1 MTYKIVGFNE
11 TSGSLLV
18 KFAENMQAFA
28 IDVPL
33 NAEGLY
39 ITGQELEQYIEGFAP
54 TDFINR
60 NSQIAAGIANVADI
74 QALVVEDTQQTEDN
88 LPIVLTPE
96 EIANKQMWQDLQF
109 KKNVAKVLVE
119 FGVLATDPT
128 EIPVSSL

>member
-18 KFAENMQAFA
+18 KFAENMQAFG

-96 EIANKQMWQDLQF
+96 EIANQQMWRDLQF
-109 KKNVAKVLVE
+109 KKNIAKVLVE
-119 FGVLATDPT
+119 FGVLTTDPT
-128 EIPVSSL
+128 EIPNTTL

>member
-18 KFAENMQAFA
+18 KFAENMQAFG

-74 QALVVEDTQQTEDN
+74 RALVVEDTQQTEDN

-96 EIANKQMWQDLQF
+96 EVANQQMWQDLQF

-119 FGVLATDPT
+119 FGVLTTDPT
-128 EIPVSSL
+128 EIPNTTL

>member
-1 MTYKIVGFNE
+1 MAYKIVGFNE
-11 TSGSLLV
+11 TSGSFSV
-18 KFAENMQAFA
+18 KFAENMQPFA

-60 NSQIAAGIANVADI
+60 NSQIAAGIANASDI
-74 QALVVEDTQQTEDN
+74 RALVVEDTQQTEE
-88 LPIVLTPE
+88 LPMVLTPE
-96 EIANKQMWQDLQF
+96 EIANQQMWRDIQF
-109 KKNVAKVLVE
+109 KKAVAKVLID

>member
-119 FGVLATDPT
+119 LGVLTTDPT
-128 EIPVSSL
+128 EIPNTTL

>member
-11 TSGSLLV
+11 ISGSLLV
-18 KFAENMQAFA
+18 KFAENMQPFA
-28 IDVPL
+28 IDAPI

-60 NSQIAAGIANVADI
+60 NSQIAAGIANAADI
-74 QALVVEDTQQTEDN
+74 HSLVVEDTTEDN

-96 EIANKQMWQDLQF
+96 EITNKQMWHDIQF
-109 KKNVAKVLVE
+109 KKNIARVLVE
-119 FGVLATDPT
+119 FGILATDPT
-128 EIPVSSL
+128 EIPNTTL

>member
-39 ITGQELEQYIEGFAP
+39 ITGQELEQHIEGFAP

-60 NSQIAAGIANVADI
+60 NSQIAVGIANASDI
-74 QALVVEDTQQTEDN
+74 RALVVEDTQQTEDN

-96 EIANKQMWQDLQF
+96 EIANQQMWRDLQF
-109 KKNVAKVLVE
+109 KKTVAKVLVE

-128 EIPVSSL
+128 EIPVSNL